1 MKQKLKLKAAE
12 VNFLKEFKNLGHKSI
27 REINRANI
35 LLLLN
40 KGKSVK
46 DIMDFLDVDRTTIWR
61 TETKCLQSGVANALL
76 ELERPGQPVKYT
88 MKHETELVALAC
100 SKRTT
105 GTRRWTVRSLT
116 EELKQKEGFETINR
130 ETVRLILKKTNVS
143 LG

>member
-12 VNFLKEFKNLGHKSI
+12 VTFLKEFKNLGHKSI

-61 TETKCLQSGVANALL
+61 TETKYMQSGVANALL
-76 ELERPGQPVKYT
+76 ELERSGQPIKYT
-88 MKHETELVALAC
+88 MDHETELVALAC
-100 SKRTT
+100 SKRAI
-105 GTRRWTVRSLT
+105 GARRWTVRSLT
-116 EELKQKEGFETINR
+116 EELRQKEGFETINR
-130 ETVRLILKKTNVS
+130 ETVRRILKKTNVS

>member
-1 MKQKLKLKAAE
+1 M
-12 VNFLKEFKNLGHKSI
+12 KEFRNTGYKSI

-61 TETKCLQSGVANALL
+61 IGKKYVQSGVTEALM
-76 ELERPGQPVKYT
+76 ELERFGQPIKYT

-100 SKRTT
+100 SKSDI
-105 GTRRWTVRSLT
+105 GARRWTIRSLT
-116 EELKQKEGFETINR
+116 EELKKKEGFETINR